1 MAPYEALYSRKCR
14 TPLYWEEVE
23 DKKLYDVELIQVT
36 TEKVK
41 IIKDHIKAVQ
51 DRQYKF
57 IDTRRRPLKF
67 ITKDKVFLKVAL
79 WKNILRF
86 SLKGK
91 LIPRFIGPFKIL
103 TRIGLVVYKI
113 DLPPRLAKVHN
124 VFHVFLLWK
133 HRPFTISTPDSTGS

>member
-1 MAPYEALYSRKCR
+1 VEFIYNNSHQATIGMAPYEALYSRKCR

-67 ITKDKVFLKVAL
+67 ITKDNVFLKVAM
-79 WKNILRF
+79 
-86 SLKGK
+86 
-91 LIPRFIGPFKIL
+91 
-103 TRIGLVVYKI
+103 
-113 DLPPRLAKVHN
+113 
-124 VFHVFLLWK
+124 
-133 HRPFTISTPDSTGS
+133 

>member
-79 WKNILRF
+79 
-86 SLKGK
+86 
-91 LIPRFIGPFKIL
+91 
-103 TRIGLVVYKI
+103 
-113 DLPPRLAKVHN
+113 
-124 VFHVFLLWK
+124 
-133 HRPFTISTPDSTGS
+133 

>member
-1 MAPYEALYSRKCR
+1 MEFIYNNSHQATIEMAPYEALYNRKCR

-79 WKNILRF
+79 
-86 SLKGK
+86 
-91 LIPRFIGPFKIL
+91 
-103 TRIGLVVYKI
+103 
-113 DLPPRLAKVHN
+113 
-124 VFHVFLLWK
+124 
-133 HRPFTISTPDSTGS
+133 